1 MVDIWAVLQAVI
13 ANVSICENASQ
24 DLQRYLELMMRIKA
38 PARREI
44 IEANKLVKNAK
55 FIKLPGLAMERLY
68 LTGQGLDNAGKVHSS
83 EDPYMCILAQQS
95 SGEIVALV
103 PDIDFMLLLKVRGG
117 YHRQITF
124 YTKV

>member
-13 ANVSICENASQ
+13 ANVSICENANQ

-55 FIKLPGLAMERLY
+55 FIKLPSLAMERMY
-68 LTGQGLDNAGKVHSS
+68 LTGQGLDNAGNVH
-83 EDPYMCILAQQS
+83 LN
-95 SGEIVALV
+95 GE
-103 PDIDFMLLLKVRGG
+103 
-117 YHRQITF
+117 
-124 YTKV
+124 